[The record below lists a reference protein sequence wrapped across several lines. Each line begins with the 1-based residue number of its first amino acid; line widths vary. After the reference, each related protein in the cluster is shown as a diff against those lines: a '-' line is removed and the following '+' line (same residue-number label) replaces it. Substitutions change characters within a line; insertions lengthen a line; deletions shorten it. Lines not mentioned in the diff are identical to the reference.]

1 VFEATITKRHRKR
14 CLKSGQSIV
23 QVRYVVNYRDPRT
36 GRRSQLFFKRH
47 VDAVAQR
54 NRLVATISSTP
65 RPDNDHAEI
74 TVAHAIQRWLEN
86 RHGNVKENTWRG
98 YCQIARYVV
107 GPLVVGNR
115 TERRKATILPDH
127 AAGMQSIEMLGSKK
141 VSSITTADIRAWHRT
156 VVTHVSSFTA
166 NVARK
171 CLRAALA
178 LAAEDY
184 QLQIAPM
191 PSQLGRGR
199 AKVHKS
205 ILSPLQVAQL
215 LRHAQQDHPKGIYYA
230 FPFLTGVRPSEQLG
244 LLWEDVDF
252 AGDFIKIRRMQE
264 LNGVLTA
271 YTKTTAGVR
280 EIPVC
285 PLLRIMLLNWREIC
299 PSQPSQPFRIFPRLG
314 SKREARWKRGGSLSY
329 ANFLSRYWKPA
340 FESADL
346 PYVTPHSARHAFIS
360 TLQRQGIEIGL
371 VAKLAGHASAAVTL
385 GHYTQAVRGGEAAML
400 ALQQAFTTA
409 NDG

>member
-215 LRHAQQDHPKGIYYA
+215 LKHAQQDHLRGSTTLS
-230 FPFLTGVRPSEQLG
+230 PF
-244 LLWEDVDF
+244 
-252 AGDFIKIRRMQE
+252 
-264 LNGVLTA
+264 
-271 YTKTTAGVR
+271 
-280 EIPVC
+280 
-285 PLLRIMLLNWREIC
+285 
-299 PSQPSQPFRIFPRLG
+299 
-314 SKREARWKRGGSLSY
+314 
-329 ANFLSRYWKPA
+329 
-340 FESADL
+340 
-346 PYVTPHSARHAFIS
+346 
-360 TLQRQGIEIGL
+360 
-371 VAKLAGHASAAVTL
+371 
-385 GHYTQAVRGGEAAML
+385 
-400 ALQQAFTTA
+400 
-409 NDG
+409 